1 MDYFVEI
8 KVLPDSEFKETTL
21 ISAVYSK
28 LHRALVTLG
37 NGAVG
42 VSFPRAGNIPGDLIR
57 LHGGLV
63 LLETLMQSNWL
74 KGLRD
79 YTSVS
84 PVQPVPETGKYLLV
98 QRVQPKMTAARLRR
112 AVRRGSMTEEEA
124 NNLLAKRKDLK
135 QPFFQLQSQ
144 SSGQKFPLFI
154 EQKEVAVANGGV
166 FNSYGLSSVTTVPYF

>member
-1 MDYFVEI
+1 MDYFIEI
-8 KVLPDSEFKETTL
+8 KVLPDPEFKETTL

-28 LHRALVTLG
+28 LHRALVALG

-42 VSFPRAGNIPGDLIR
+42 VSFPKAGNIPGDLIR
-57 LHGGLV
+57 LHGGLGV
-63 LLETLMQSNWL
+63 LETLMQSNWL

-84 PVQPVPETGKYLLV
+84 PVHPVPETGKHLLV

-124 NNLLAKRKDLK
+124 NEILTQRKNLK
-135 QPFFQLQSQ
+135 QPFFQLQSV
-144 SSGQKFPLFI
+144 STGQRFPLFI
-154 EQKEVAVANGGV
+154 AQKEVPVANAGD

>member
-8 KVLPDSEFKETTL
+8 KVLPDPEFKETTL

-28 LHRALVTLG
+28 LHRALVAHG

-42 VSFPRAGNIPGDLIR
+42 VSFPKAGNIPGDLIR
-57 LHGGLV
+57 LHGGLDE
-63 LLETLMQSNWL
+63 LEKLMQINWL

-84 PVQPVPETGKYLLV
+84 SIQPVPEKVKHLQV

-154 EQKEVAVANGGV
+154 EQKEVAVSNGGD